1 MEEYKHEQE
10 ITDALKVIK
19 KAIEDESDLNRL
31 DDDILL
37 LTKVIKNDGTI
48 ENISNKSI
56 NNNIIKKEE
65 ILKILDSKIE
75 KILDK
80 HLENWLDSKMPK
92 LIDKYFSK
100 K

>member
-48 ENISNKSI
+48 ENISNTSI

>member
-1 MEEYKHEQE
+1 M
-10 ITDALKVIK
+10 
-19 KAIEDESDLNRL
+19 

-48 ENISNKSI
+48 ENISNTSI